1 METGS
6 RQTGSRRSANG
17 NRAASAFTVIEML
30 VVLGIIALLIA
41 AAIPLIKPA
50 FKDRKL
56 REASRQLNALFAA
69 AKARAAE
76 HGRHVA
82 IWFER
87 DPNIPNRCLD
97 IYMADVPA
105 PYAGDVSGA
114 RALVRFNPTLAN
126 NLRKPNEN
134 FLLKWQLDFAYNAT
148 QHAANTMLVDTYS
161 LIKVGESFLIRFEN
175 QGAFYACTR
184 IESGMANNPSDDVF
198 AISIPPEPGPYPLP
212 YPNYPAMV
220 PLLEPFP
227 KGQPPEGGW
236 HKGQDGEWG
245 VANVDDDGD
254 NVIGNIR
261 EAGMGNGDDVAIG
274 LSYQIY
280 RRPMKS
286 ARSSLQMPNGTA
298 IDLGF
303 SGISATGKQFD
314 AYPALGSAS
323 LTPTTQPVVVT
334 VTPTGS
340 VDRVYLGTDRPFL
353 SVEGTVHLLVGH
365 NDLTTGVNL
374 PDSGD
379 PIPPPALP
387 PLLQSLATTNIG
399 DTTCYWVSF
408 GNRTGGVA
416 TENNADFNLPIPIV
430 NLGDLL
436 ANSRQLVRSSQSKGG
451 G

>member
-6 RQTGSRRSANG
+6 RRVTSHQ
-17 NRAASAFTVIEML
+17 RAAGAFTVIEML
-30 VVLGIIALLIA
+30 VVLGIIALLMA
-41 AAIPLIKPA
+41 VAIPLIQPA

-56 REASRQLNALFAA
+56 REASRQLNALFAS
-69 AKARAAE
+69 AKARSAE

-97 IYMADVPA
+97 VYMADVPA

-126 NLRKPNEN
+126 NLGD
-134 FLLKWQLDFAYNAT
+134 LLKWQLDFAFNAT
-148 QHAANTMLVDTYS
+148 QNAANSTLVDTYS

-175 QGAFYACTR
+175 QGAYYACTR
-184 IESGMANNPSDDVF
+184 IEAGMANNPSDDMFV
-198 AISIPPEPGPYPLP
+198 ITIPPEPGPYPPP
-212 YPNYPAMV
+212 YPNYPAMF
-220 PLLEPFP
+220 PYLERFP

-236 HKGQDGEWG
+236 HKTASAGDLEWG
-245 VANVDDDGD
+245 QPNVDDDGD
-254 NVIGNIR
+254 NVMGNIR
-261 EAGMGNGDDVAIG
+261 EAGMGNGDTPIG

-286 ARSSLQMPNGTA
+286 ARASLQMPNGTA

-303 SGISATGKQFD
+303 SGIAATGKQFD
-314 AYPALGSAS
+314 AYPVLGSAS

-340 VDRVYLGTDRPFL
+340 VDRVYLGTDGSFL
-353 SVEGTVHLLVGH
+353 SVDGTVHLLVGH

-374 PDSGD
+374 PDAGFA
-379 PIPPPALP
+379 IPPPALP

-416 TENNADFNLPIPIV
+416 TENNADFNRPIPIV